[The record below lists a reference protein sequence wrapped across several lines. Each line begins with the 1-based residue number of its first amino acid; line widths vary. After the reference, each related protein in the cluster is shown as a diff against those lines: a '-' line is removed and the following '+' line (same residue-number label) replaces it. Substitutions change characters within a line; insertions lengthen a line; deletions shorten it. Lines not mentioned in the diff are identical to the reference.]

1 MKTNLRVEQRFIV
14 HHSCHLLYHKMTGKP
29 VRIFMNTSLL
39 TYAYT
44 WQTFCT
50 LRNGNILT
58 YQTAHTHTQTNTKY
72 CWYQL
77 TNAQHWCLDIIQSH
91 SGLGQS
97 GIWLVAKQSQ
107 KF

>member
-1 MKTNLRVEQRFIV
+1 MKTNLSWKSNIV

-29 VRIFMNTSLL
+29 VCIFMNTSLL

-58 YQTAHTHTQTNTKY
+58 YQTAHTHTQTQSTADPSWQMPSPDVWISSN
-72 CWYQL
+72 L
-77 TNAQHWCLDIIQSH
+77 TVA
-91 SGLGQS
+91 LGRVEYD
-97 GIWLVAKQSQ
+97 WLPNRVRNL
-107 KF
+107 

>member
-58 YQTAHTHTQTNTKY
+58 YQTAHTHTHKHKVLLIPADKCPALMSGYHPISQWPWAEWNMIGCQTE
-72 CWYQL
+72 
-77 TNAQHWCLDIIQSH
+77 SE
-91 SGLGQS
+91 
-97 GIWLVAKQSQ
+97 IW
-107 KF
+107 